1 MFVRK
6 IFYLSYEEEK
16 NIAHMFISGK
26 FPDYIVVIV
35 IFMVMFMFIVMVQM
49 CQEVSW

>member
-1 MFVRK
+1 MK
-6 IFYLSYEEEK
+6 KKK

-26 FPDYIVVIV
+26 FPDYMVVIV

-49 CQEVSW
+49 CHEVSR